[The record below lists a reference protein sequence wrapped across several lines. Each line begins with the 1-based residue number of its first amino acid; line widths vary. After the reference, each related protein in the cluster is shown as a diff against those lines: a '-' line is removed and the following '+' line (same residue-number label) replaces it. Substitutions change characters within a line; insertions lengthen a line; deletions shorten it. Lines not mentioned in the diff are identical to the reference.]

1 MLYPIINRNNN
12 MNDKKKLVLNA
23 ETIKKLKEKI
33 KEIIRKKLKESSTS
47 ASVGGFSTP
56 FAFGKIKNPTG
67 GLPGYNVSD
76 KKKTNVVNPDK
87 K

>member
-1 MLYPIINRNNN
+1 
-12 MNDKKKLVLNA
+12 MNEKRKFVLNS
-23 ETIKKLKEKI
+23 ETVKKLKEKI
-33 KEIIRKKLKESSTS
+33 KDIIRKKLKESSTT
-47 ASVGGFSTP
+47 AGVAGFNTP

-76 KKKTNVVNPDK
+76 KKKTNVINPDK